1 MTTENDLLEITND
14 FKNRMKSKN
23 CEIADYKKLIATLY
37 GIIKMADENE
47 DINLLGLARMI
58 LSSKLNEL
66 LDIDENDFPDNEP
79 DE

>member
-1 MTTENDLLEITND
+1 MSTENDLLEITKD

-23 CEIADYKKLIATLY
+23 CEIADYKKLLAVLY
-37 GIIKMADENE
+37 GLIKIADENE

-66 LDIDENDFPDNEP
+66 LNIDENDLA
-79 DE
+79 DEDE